1 MNQPQT
7 PPPGQ
12 MPSEDE
18 MRAQMEAELR
28 RLRVDDVLLQTV
40 VSLINLGARRAGL
53 AGAGADETDL
63 EQVRSAI
70 DAVVALLP
78 IVERGAGGEDAKPLR
93 DAVSQLQMA
102 YTRARGTAGAESGAS
117 PPGPGEPAPPAGA
130 GTGGLG
136 GEGDPAEGEPKPGE
150 PGPAQS
156 SGRLWVP
163 GQ

>member
-7 PPPGQ
+7 PPPGP
-12 MPSEDE
+12 MPSEEE
-18 MRAQMEAELR
+18 MRAQMEAELQ

-63 EQVRSAI
+63 EQVRSAV

-78 IVERGAGGEDAKPLR
+78 IVERGAGGEDVKPLR

-102 YTRARGTAGAESGAS
+102 YTRGRGTAPTQPDAPRPAA
-117 PPGPGEPAPPAGA
+117 GEPAPGVEGEGGA
-130 GTGGLG
+130 PGAD
-136 GEGDPAEGEPKPGE
+136 GDPAEPQPGE

>member
-7 PPPGQ
+7 PAPGQ

-53 AGAGADETDL
+53 AGAGPDETDL
-63 EQVRSAI
+63 EQVRSAV

-78 IVERGAGGEDAKPLR
+78 IVERGAGGEDVKPLR

-102 YTRARGTAGAESGAS
+102 YTRGRGAA
-117 PPGPGEPAPPAGA
+117 PGPDAPDPDEPAPPAGGERPGPGA
-130 GTGGLG
+130 
-136 GEGDPAEGEPKPGE
+136 EGDPSETPAKPGE
-150 PGPAQS
+150 PGPAQA

>member
-1 MNQPQT
+1 
-7 PPPGQ
+7 
-12 MPSEDE
+12 

-63 EQVRSAI
+63 DQVRSAI

-78 IVERGAGGEDAKPLR
+78 IVERGAGGEDVKPLR

-102 YTRARGTAGAESGAS
+102 YTRGRGAAPAQ
-117 PPGPGEPAPPAGA
+117 PGPDAPAPGEPAPPAGDESA
-130 GTGGLG
+130 AASA
-136 GEGDPAEGEPKPGE
+136 EGDQAEPQPKSGE

>member
-1 MNQPQT
+1 MNPQQP
-7 PPPGQ
+7 PAPGQ
-12 MPSEDE
+12 MPTEAE

-53 AGAGADETDL
+53 AGAGQDETDL

-78 IVERGAGGEDAKPLR
+78 IVERGAGGEDVRPLR

-102 YTRARGTAGAESGAS
+102 YTRARGA
-117 PPGPGEPAPPAGA
+117 A
-130 GTGGLG
+130 GTEPGAAT
-136 GEGDPAEGEPKPGE
+136 PAEGEPTPGTDGEGGQPGAASEPAEPQPGPGE
-150 PGPAQS
+150 PGPAQA

>member
-7 PPPGQ
+7 PAPGQ
-12 MPSEDE
+12 MPSEEE

-53 AGAGADETDL
+53 AGAGSDETDL

-78 IVERGAGGEDAKPLR
+78 IVERGAKGEDVKPLR
-93 DAVSQLQMA
+93 DALSQLQLA
-102 YTRARGTAGAESGAS
+102 YTRGRGAGEAQPDAGA
-117 PPGPGEPAPPAGA
+117 GEPAPAPGESGGPGA
-130 GTGGLG
+130 
-136 GEGDPAEGEPKPGE
+136 EGDPAEPQPKPGE